1 MQFAKRPGAGLT
13 IALATLLTVAAIAA
27 DDPTSTPDFT
37 EFSLEA
43 LTNLQVISV
52 SKRPERLNDAAAAI
66 FVITGDEIRR
76 SGATSVPELLRM
88 VPGLDVARI
97 DANKWAVSAR
107 GFNGRFANKLL
118 VLIDGRSVYE
128 PAFSG
133 VFWEV
138 EGGGLNDIERIEVI
152 RGPGATLWGANAVN
166 GVINIITR
174 HSEQTVGAFTT
185 AAVGNEEQLLGTAR
199 IGGRLGDQGHFR
211 VTGEVSRRD
220 DTADAA
226 GEPNQTQCDL
236 WRAAGR
242 GDWQL
247 SATDALTVHADFVH
261 EGGFTLYELGT
272 LAPPYTRSL
281 ASNTRLQFAS
291 SQVTWQRQLGPDSQL
306 ELMAFYVS
314 AVMEDSLAV
323 AERQTVDFEL
333 RHSFLAGDRHSLV
346 WGGGY
351 RSTGDHFSDGF
362 VAFRPPARQ
371 TGLLNAF
378 AQDAITLS
386 ADRLRL
392 ILGSKLE
399 HNTVAGAE
407 LQPNARLVWTPND
420 AHTTWAAVSRAIRTP
435 SRYEQSL
442 ILEYTLAPHAPV
454 NPSPL
459 PVVLRVEG
467 NADLP
472 AEVLVAYE
480 AGYRIIPT
488 PDLSADLA
496 VFFNSYRRLRSIRA
510 GEPSLVG
517 EGVPHVY
524 VPSAMD
530 DRAEAETRG
539 VELALDWRAFP
550 ALRLHGAYAYYDEE
564 RRLLS
569 GDVTQNA
576 IYLEQTVPSHT
587 ASLRSSLDLRDD
599 LELDLWLKYTSAIP
613 AMDVDAIA
621 NLDARVGWRCAQRCE
636 LSLVGQNLLHSRV
649 NEFRDTWLGSQQSWI
664 ERGIYA
670 KVSLWF

>member
-1 MQFAKRPGAGLT
+1 MPFVKRPGAGLT
-13 IALATLLTVAAIAA
+13 MALATLVTVAAVANA
-27 DDPTSTPDFT
+27 EPASTPDFT

-66 FVITGDEIRR
+66 FVITADEIRR
-76 SGATSVPELLRM
+76 SGATSIPELLRM

-138 EGGGLNDIERIEVI
+138 EGGALNDIERIEVI

-185 AAVGNEEQLLGTAR
+185 AAAGTEERLLGTAR

-247 SATDALTVHADFVH
+247 SATDALTVHADYVH

-272 LAPPYTRSL
+272 LAPPYSRSL

-291 SQVTWQRQLGPDSQL
+291 SQVAWQRQLGPDSQL
-306 ELMAFYVS
+306 ELMAFYVN
-314 AVMEDSLAV
+314 ALMEDSLAV
-323 AERQTVDFEL
+323 ARRQTVDLEL
-333 RHSFLAGDRHSLV
+333 RHSFRAGDRHSLV

-362 VAFRPPARQ
+362 VAFLPPTRQ

-399 HNTVAGAE
+399 HNTVAGTE

-442 ILEYTLAPHAPV
+442 ILDYTLAPGAPA

-459 PVVLRVEG
+459 PIVLRVQG
-467 NADLP
+467 DSDLP

-488 PDLSADLA
+488 PNLSADLA
-496 VFFNSYRRLRSIRA
+496 VFFNSYRRLRSLRA

-517 EGVPHVY
+517 EGVPHVF

-539 VELALDWRAFP
+539 IELALDWRAIP
-550 ALRLHGAYAYYDEE
+550 ALRLHGAYAYYDEQ

-569 GDVTQNA
+569 GDVTQND
-576 IYLEQTVPSHT
+576 IYLERTVPNHT
-587 ASLRSSLDLRDD
+587 ASLRTSLDLRDD
-599 LELDLWLKYTSAIP
+599 LEFDLWLKYTSAIP

-621 NLDARVGWRCAQRCE
+621 NLDARIGWRCAQRCE
-636 LSLVGQNLLHSRV
+636 FSLVGQNLLHPRV